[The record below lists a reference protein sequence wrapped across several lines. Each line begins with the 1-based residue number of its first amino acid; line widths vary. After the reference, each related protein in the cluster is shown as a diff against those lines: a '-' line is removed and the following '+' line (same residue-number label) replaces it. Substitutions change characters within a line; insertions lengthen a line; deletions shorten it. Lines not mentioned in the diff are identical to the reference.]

1 VDGLVGN
8 SSSGLIE
15 APSFKKGTINIGD
28 RQRGRLRA
36 ASVIDCAADRQAIDA
51 ALQQLYSPEFQSRL
65 PAVRNPYGEGGASAR
80 IIPILRDYPLEFILK
95 KTFYDLR

>member
-1 VDGLVGN
+1 MR
-8 SSSGLIE
+8 
-15 APSFKKGTINIGD
+15 GTINIGE

-36 ASVIDCAADRQAIDA
+36 GSMIDSAADRQAVDA

-65 PAVRNPYGEGGASAR
+65 PAVRNPYDEGGASAR
-80 IIPILRDYPLEFILK
+80 IIPIRRDYPLEFILK